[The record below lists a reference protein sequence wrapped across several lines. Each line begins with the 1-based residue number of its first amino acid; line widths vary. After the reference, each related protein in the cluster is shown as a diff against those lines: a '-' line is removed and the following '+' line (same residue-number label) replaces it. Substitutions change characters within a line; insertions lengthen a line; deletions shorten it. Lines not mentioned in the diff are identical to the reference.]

1 MRRTTALAPI
11 LTLAATS
18 CLLAS
23 ALAQPTDTAA
33 GPDWRVGAQRFGV
46 AQAPVKAEGT
56 IRIATYN
63 IENMFDGVDDPVSP
77 RDDVEWEKPAEEVA
91 AVAAAI
97 RALGADILAIQEI
110 ESEDV
115 LRAFRDEHLKGMG
128 YDHLASIDT
137 GDQRG
142 IEQGILSRF
151 PITEAKSYGQVP
163 LGGIHPEKYGNQDN
177 WYAGEPINFRRGPLQ
192 VTIEIP
198 AQSDAQ
204 DDTAEP
210 YPLTLFNIH
219 HKSGRYNGYW
229 REAEAKKLVEIIATS
244 GLKPSDNIVILGD
257 FNAQMG
263 DGVIEQYL
271 DLGFRDIMGHAA
283 QEGPDAERDP
293 KHVTHESGRAIDHL
307 LVSAGMTREIVR
319 GSAFVLG
326 TTARQEGISY
336 RDYPPPEGYA
346 ADHYPVAVDIRPRD
360 GGTR

>member
-1 MRRTTALAPI
+1 MRRTNALAT
-11 LTLAATS
+11 TLALAAATS
-18 CLLAS
+18 CVLAS
-23 ALAQPTDTAA
+23 SRMQPTGTAA
-33 GPDWRVGAQRFGV
+33 EPDWRVGVQRFGV

-63 IENMFDGVDDPVSP
+63 IENMFDGVDDPISP

-128 YDHLASIDT
+128 YDHLVSIDT

-151 PITEAKSYGQVP
+151 PITDAKSFGQIA
-163 LGGIHPEKYGNQDN
+163 LGGVHPEKYGNQDN

-192 VTIEIP
+192 VSIEVP
-198 AQSDAQ
+198 AQDEAG
-204 DDTAEP
+204 EP
-210 YPLTLFNIH
+210 YQLTLFNLH

-263 DGVIEQYL
+263 DGVIKHYL
-271 DLGFRDIMGHAA
+271 ELGFRDVMGHAPRG
-283 QEGPDAERDP
+283 EEDDAADLDP
-293 KHVTHESGRAIDHL
+293 AHVTHESGRAIDHV
-307 LVSAGMTREIVR
+307 LVSPGMNREIVR

-346 ADHYPVAVDIRPRD
+346 ADHYPVAVDIKPRD